1 MELIKIIPPWLC
13 QTIFVDVNVNIDGD
27 VDEKLVKMNPNDLN
41 IFYLLIFITSK
52 KYHESKLLTQRYSFS
67 DITTYLNVGMNTKS
81 LKKILIKL
89 DNMIIHSN
97 LFQSYDDRKIKTFM
111 PFQIKIQKDTNNKS
125 SGLEI
130 IVDEKFIKSF
140 EKPNPI
146 FVLSYDYFTS
156 LKSTQSKLLYL
167 FLADAVGTYK
177 TKTRNVEVDILK
189 VLLNRDTEYDINEFK
204 KDLKNAKIQISE
216 TDIEITNEEIKDFIK
231 DKDGSMN
238 NQHTGF
244 TFDVTRMKN
253 KPWYKK
259 ETKKDEVYVNEILE
273 PMEAEI
279 SENGN
284 DIKEENTPFSIHKLI
299 ESIID
304 TEVEVY
310 EKTSK
315 IHSMGGFRTNI
326 KKEFPSNQHQYMKK
340 IYMWL
345 EEKKMKLESSDDI
358 NSTKANVVMIFD
370 HKSHMSFII
379 NYKYLLCDHTGKEK
393 KSNHKDTWKFLNNLS
408 SNYEITIT
416 DNPKSFCKVSRLNI
430 GRFLD

>member
-13 QTIFVDVNVNIDGD
+13 QTIFVDVDKDEN
-27 VDEKLVKMNPNDLN
+27 EKLVKMNPNDLN

-52 KYHESKLLTQRYSFS
+52 EYHKTKLLTQRYSFN
-67 DITTYLNVGMNTKS
+67 DIKTHLNAGINTNS
-81 LKKILIKL
+81 LKEILIKL
-89 DNMIIHSN
+89 DNIIIHSN
-97 LFQSYDDRKIKTFM
+97 LLQSYDDKKIQTFM

-130 IVDEKFIKSF
+130 IIDEEFIKSF
-140 EKPNPI
+140 EKPSPI
-146 FVLSYDYFTS
+146 FVLNYDYFTS

-167 FLADAVGTYK
+167 FLADAVGIYK

-189 VLLNRDTEYDINEFK
+189 VLLNRGIDYDIDEFK
-204 KDLKNAKIQISE
+204 KDLKGAKNKISE
-216 TDIEITNEEIKDFIK
+216 TDIEIKYEEIKDFIK

-238 NQHTGF
+238 NELIGF
-244 TFDVTRMKN
+244 KFDVTRIKN

-273 PMEAEI
+273 PMEDEL

-284 DIKEENTPFSIHKLI
+284 DNIKEENTPFSIHKLI

-304 TEVEVY
+304 TEVEAY

-315 IHSMGGFRTNI
+315 IHSMGGFRTKI
-326 KKEFPSNQHQYMKK
+326 KKEFPSNQQTYLKK

-345 EEKKMKLESSDDI
+345 EKEKRKIESSDDI

-370 HKSHMSFII
+370 HKSHVSLII

-408 SNYEITIT
+408 SNHEITIT

-430 GRFLD
+430 GIFFD